1 MTVFLKGLKLGGFKG
16 IGKAQEMALFGHFN
30 FFAGANNSGKSTVLE
45 FLDQFGGDLTSIE
58 TRPVNLDRVDRH
70 IGTTETNLQIA
81 FGLPAEDVEH
91 TLKELIHKIK
101 DISVAVGADT
111 FLSPFD
117 FRNGKRNIW
126 FTPQLLGQNDFR
138 FFVDFDVPALAQ
150 TLNPSVW
157 QMLWNHLTLRSGGGL
172 ENHWIPEILEI
183 FDRQFTFSLP
193 EIHLLPSIRQIGK
206 SGQEFKGL
214 GGQGLID
221 KLQTLQNPP
230 PLEQEAKAQFEAIN
244 KLLQTVLNKPN
255 ARLEIPHTKE
265 CIIVHVDNKSLPLE
279 SLGTGI
285 EEIIMIGA
293 YCTIYDSCIMCL
305 EEPELHLHP
314 ILQRQLLQYLEAET
328 SNQYFISTHSAAF
341 IDMAGGQ
348 VFHVEND
355 GASTTIR
362 NVTER
367 ASRKLLTDRLGYRA
381 SDIVQAN
388 SIIWVEGPSDR
399 VYLLNW
405 LQQVDSELIEGIHFS
420 IMFYGGRLL
429 SHISGDDTLVDDF
442 INLKAMNQNSAIILD
457 SDRSEEAAKIGEHK
471 ERVIAEFSEER
482 GFSWLT
488 SGREI
493 ENYLDTDLLK
503 TTIETIHSR
512 RFGASLGMERYDN
525 SLKYTNED
533 KTKDY
538 TADKMKVAQQMSES
552 ELNLDLLDLRDQV
565 TRLVTFIRDAKT

>member
-1 MTVFLKGLKLGGFKG
+1 MNHNRLKT
-16 IGKAQEMALFGHFN
+16 E
-30 FFAGANNSGKSTVLE
+30 
-45 FLDQFGGDLTSIE
+45 
-58 TRPVNLDRVDRH
+58 RP
-70 IGTTETNLQIA
+70 
-81 FGLPAEDVEH
+81 
-91 TLKELIHKIK
+91 
-101 DISVAVGADT
+101 
-111 FLSPFD
+111 
-117 FRNGKRNIW
+117 
-126 FTPQLLGQNDFR
+126 
-138 FFVDFDVPALAQ
+138 
-150 TLNPSVW
+150 
-157 QMLWNHLTLRSGGGL
+157 LWVRC
-172 ENHWIPEILEI
+172 LEI
-183 FDRQFTFSLP
+183 FDRQFTFTLP
-193 EIHLLPSIRQIGK
+193 QIHLLPSIRQIGK
-206 SGQEFKGL
+206 AGQDFTGL

-230 PLEQEAKAQFEAIN
+230 PLQQEKKSQFEAIN

-293 YCTIYDSCIMCL
+293 YCTIYDNCIMCL

-405 LQQVDSELIEGIHFS
+405 LQQIDPELIEGIHFS

-429 SHISGDDTLVDDF
+429 SHLSGEDELIDDF

-457 SDRSEEAAKIGEHK
+457 SDRSEEAAEIGAHK

-493 ENYLDTDLLK
+493 ENYLDTDLLQ
-503 TTIETIHSR
+503 TTIQTLHSR
-512 RFGASLGMERYDN
+512 SFGASLGMERYDN

-565 TRLVTFIRDAKT
+565 TRLVTFIRDANT